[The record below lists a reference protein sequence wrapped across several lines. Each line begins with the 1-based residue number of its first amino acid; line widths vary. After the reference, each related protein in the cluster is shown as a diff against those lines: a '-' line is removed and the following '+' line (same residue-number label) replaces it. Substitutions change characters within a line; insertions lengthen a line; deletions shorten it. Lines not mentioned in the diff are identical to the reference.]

1 MKKKGEKT
9 GEKKKKSV
17 SGCENTS
24 GDLKM
29 GN

>member
-9 GEKKKKSV
+9 GKKRRVSV
-17 SGCENTS
+17 GCENTS